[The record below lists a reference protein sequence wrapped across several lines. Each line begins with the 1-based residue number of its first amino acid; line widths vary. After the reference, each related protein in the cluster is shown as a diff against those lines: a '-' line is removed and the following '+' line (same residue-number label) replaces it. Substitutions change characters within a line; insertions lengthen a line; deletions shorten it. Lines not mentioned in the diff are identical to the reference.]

1 MSASAPLKGIE
12 LIDCA
17 KANAPQGVE
26 TAAHQCGYGQDTANF
41 MQALQIACQEIGI
54 NIETIGDL
62 ITEQQMSRDLKQI
75 EVAPDTPSEL

>member
-1 MSASAPLKGIE
+1 MPASAPLKGIE

-26 TAAHQCGYGQDTANF
+26 TAAHQCGYGQNTENF
-41 MQALQIACQEIGI
+41 MQALQIACKEIGI